1 MHTATIDNYH
11 CMCHYSMIILRTCNR
26 VPIQYTKDYTLT
38 YVTIA
43 VGTYIIF
50 TSFIICN
57 NLYVG
62 VTQHPANNTFCEES
76 NAVLSCVVFDNST
89 SSAANNISW
98 FRDVNTNPVAVPS
111 NMINNTRNGDV
122 VTSVLT
128 IENVALNDNGTG
140 YFCSPSFGI
149 RSYVG
154 VISVLTGIVCIYV
167 CMIFYVHYYVRK

>member
-1 MHTATIDNYH
+1 MSLQYD
-11 CMCHYSMIILRTCNR
+11 YSTCNC

-43 VGTYIIF
+43 VGIHIYII
-50 TSFIICN
+50 CH

-62 VTQHPANNTFCEES
+62 VTQHPANNTLCEGN

-89 SSAANNISW
+89 SNAADSTGW
-98 FRDVNTNPVAVPS
+98 FRDDNPNPPVAVPS

-128 IENVALNDNGTG
+128 IENVTLNDNGTG
-140 YFCSPSFGI
+140 YFCFPSIGI
-149 RSYVG
+149 MSNIG
-154 VISVLTGIVCIYV
+154 VLSVITGMCIYK
-167 CMIFYVHYYVRK
+167 YVYI